1 MTELRAIQQGDIA
14 SLAQLLDDV
23 FRRSRGITDQSQL
36 TDFPLVFTPANHTNS
51 RVIVEDGQIISHAA
65 LWPRELIVEG
75 RRLKAA
81 VIVSVATQPDYRR
94 RGHAATLM
102 RDLHNTLHAE
112 GFDLA
117 ILWTAVPEFYR
128 KLGWEIVSPRGLIAT
143 VEARSEI
150 TPKDESC
157 EIVAFDPARHLDDV
171 MAIHDQEDVRF
182 ERTRDEALQLL
193 TLPKIQVWVAT
204 RNARVV
210 AYLVN
215 ADACNKRGLIEYG
228 GQLEHV
234 TALLRHVLKSD
245 PATTAFQWF
254 LFHSRP
260 DLAEWAE
267 SIGLSC
273 RPLESSK
280 GSGFEMILPIR
291 PVNIPQ
297 HVRENLFV
305 WGLDWA

>member
-1 MTELRAIQQGDIA
+1 MTEPRAIQQGDIA

-36 TDFPLVFTPANHTNS
+36 TDLPLVFTPTNYANS
-51 RVIVEDGQIISHAA
+51 RVMIEDRQIVSHAA
-65 LWPRELIVEG
+65 LWPRELVVDG
-75 RRLKAA
+75 RRLKVA

-171 MAIHDQEDVRF
+171 MAIHDQEVVRF

-204 RNARVV
+204 LNARVV

-234 TALLRHVLKSD
+234 TSLVRHALKSD
-245 PATTAFQWF
+245 PATTDLDWF
-254 LFHSRP
+254 LFNSRP

>member
-1 MTELRAIQQGDIA
+1 MTEPRAIQQGDIA

-36 TDFPLVFTPANHTNS
+36 TDFPLVFTPVNYANS
-51 RVIVEDGQIISHAA
+51 RVIVEDGQIVSHAA
-65 LWPRELIVEG
+65 LWPRELIVED

-94 RGHAATLM
+94 RGHAAALM
-102 RDLHNTLHAE
+102 RDLHNTLQTE

-128 KLGWEIVSPRGLIAT
+128 KLGWEVVSPRGMIAT
-143 VEARSEI
+143 VDARSA
-150 TPKDESC
+150 TTMGGESC
-157 EIVAFDPARHLDDV
+157 EVIAFEPTRHLDDV

-182 ERTRDEALQLL
+182 ERTRDEALRLL
-193 TLPKIQVWVAT
+193 TLPKIQVWVAKL
-204 RNARVV
+204 NARVV

-234 TALLRHVLKSD
+234 TSLVRHVLKSD
-245 PATTAFQWF
+245 PATADLDWM
-254 LFHSRP
+254 LFRSRP

-280 GSGFEMILPIR
+280 GSGFEMILPVR